1 MGPATPLG
9 NHTKIPHER
18 KWPKK
23 KTDDSVLVRESRTKN
38 LHLMTI
44 DCILEVGGGVDRT
57 SEIIPIYQGQL
68 VTVKTWRALLA
79 SFLGTILDLFFRT
92 FLLLVLGS
100 VMRN

>member
-1 MGPATPLG
+1 
-9 NHTKIPHER
+9 
-18 KWPKK
+18 
-23 KTDDSVLVRESRTKN
+23 
-38 LHLMTI
+38 MTI